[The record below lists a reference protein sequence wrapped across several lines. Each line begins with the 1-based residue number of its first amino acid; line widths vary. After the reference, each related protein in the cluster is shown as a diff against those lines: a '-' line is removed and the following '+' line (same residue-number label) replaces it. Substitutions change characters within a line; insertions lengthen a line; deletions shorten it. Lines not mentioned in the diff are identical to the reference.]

1 MWSDFYGHDCLQTCR
16 LKTRELWGLF
26 AEIREKSVVDFEV
39 IFIFR
44 KNEVL
49 NICRYLKRF
58 YTYKKT
64 NDIFLKFRHYLLRMQ
79 KIVEI
84 GWIFILKNANQ
95 KHNQHAYK

>member
-1 MWSDFYGHDCLQTCR
+1 MIAFKLADIKPESSGAYL
-16 LKTRELWGLF
+16 LKLRKNRSW
-26 AEIREKSVVDFEV
+26 DFEV

-49 NICRYLKRF
+49 NICRYLKSF

-64 NDIFLKFRHYLLRMQ
+64 NNIVLKFHHYLLRMQ

-84 GWIFILKNANQ
+84 G
-95 KHNQHAYK
+95 